1 MSRFLLIGLILCLVL
16 EPSASAAPILP
27 QITFN
32 EVIQVFAREL
42 LHLQSNLQ
50 SFANHLL
57 FGLGTITV
65 VLTGFALLFR
75 NRMDM
80 SSFMGSM
87 IYLILL
93 LGVLKFFILNGY
105 EVSRDILNSFS
116 MLPLVGNSTW
126 DQSFSTLLDDFF
138 KLIESFTTVLVTKT
152 SLIFVVFLL
161 INYSLL
167 CLFLIKF
174 AITYLIA
181 MFTALSGIIILALGA
196 LKITR
201 HLALNYFICVI
212 SQGLKLFALSFIF
225 NAGHSIISAMLIAMQ
240 SQIAIGQIVRLQ
252 EISMV
257 TFVMMFIV
265 MLSYTLPQSL
275 SNMLLNKSV

>member
-1 MSRFLLIGLILCLVL
+1 MHRIFLISLLLCFIL

-32 EVIQVFAREL
+32 EVMQAFTAEL
-42 LHLQSNLQ
+42 MHLQSNLQ
-50 SFANHLL
+50 NFANHLL

-65 VLTGFALLFR
+65 VLTGFALIFK

-138 KLIESFTTVLVTKT
+138 KLIESFAAVLVTKT

-201 HLALNYFICVI
+201 HLALSYFICVI

-240 SQIAIGQIVRLQ
+240 SQIAMGQIVRLQ
-252 EISMV
+252 EIAMV

-265 MLSYTLPQSL
+265 ILSYTLPQSL
-275 SNMLLNKSV
+275 SNMLLHK

>member
-1 MSRFLLIGLILCLVL
+1 MHRIFLIGLLLCLIL

-32 EVIQVFAREL
+32 EVMQAFTAEL
-42 LHLQSNLQ
+42 MHLQSNLQ
-50 SFANHLL
+50 NFANHLL

-65 VLTGFALLFR
+65 VLTGFALIFK

-138 KLIESFTTVLVTKT
+138 KLIESFAAVLVTKT

-201 HLALNYFICVI
+201 HLALSYFICVI

-240 SQIAIGQIVRLQ
+240 SQIAMGQIVRLQ
-252 EISMV
+252 EIAMV

-265 MLSYTLPQSL
+265 ILSYTLPQSL
-275 SNMLLNKSV
+275 SNMLLHK